1 MKHLLTFFLLTGPV
15 ALGQTAD
22 SARVSGFPPK
32 SDYKFSLISEL
43 GASLGYTSTPNM
55 QAFYRQNN
63 IERETIFD
71 PFAHL
76 YVGGRYKRLKLL
88 LLTGYGLN
96 YYQPNEKAD
105 RVVRRTYAS
114 YTGGMVGFDVLNTRN
129 RRLYL
134 NLGAGSIRY
143 DYAVINRSN
152 QSVAFQ
158 NLPQYAQAGNIP
170 SLQLQN
176 AYWDVNLE
184 LTQREKHRS
193 SVGSVARL
201 GYRRGWQT
209 SAWKSSVF
217 QLLEGPQDRISQVY
231 FEFGFY
237 LSRNHVGAS
246 KR

>member
-1 MKHLLTFFLLTGPV
+1 MKHLLTFFLLTGPAAMAQAV
-15 ALGQTAD
+15 D
-22 SARVSGFPPK
+22 SAQAPGFPPK
-32 SDYKFSLISEL
+32 SNYKYSFITE
-43 GASLGYTSTPNM
+43 GGYSIGFTSTPNM
-55 QAFYRQNN
+55 QAFFRQNN

-76 YVGGRYKRLKLL
+76 YVGGRYQRLKLL
-88 LLTGYGLN
+88 LQFGYGFNN
-96 YYQPNEKAD
+96 YEPNEKD
-105 RVVRRTYAS
+105 PRVVRRTYAN
-114 YTGGMVGFDVLNTRN
+114 YTGGTVGFDVLNTRN
-129 RRLYL
+129 RRLYI
-134 NLGAGSIRY
+134 NLGAGSIKY

-152 QSVAFQ
+152 QPVAFQ

-193 SVGSVARL
+193 SVGTVARV

-231 FEFGFY
+231 FEFGIY
-237 LSRNHVGAS
+237 LSRNHAGTG

>member
-1 MKHLLTFFLLTGPV
+1 MKHLLFALLLTGPA
-15 ALGQTAD
+15 ALGQAVD
-22 SARVSGFPPK
+22 SAQAPGFPPK
-32 SDYKFSLISEL
+32 SDYKYSFITEL
-43 GASLGYTSTPNM
+43 GASNSLTFTPNM
-55 QAFYRQNN
+55 QSFFRQNG

-76 YVGGRYKRLKLL
+76 YVGGRYQRLKLL
-88 LLTGYGLN
+88 LQLGYGLN
-96 YYQPNEKAD
+96 YYEPNEKD
-105 RVVRRTYAS
+105 PRVVRRTYAN
-114 YTGGMVGFDVLNTRN
+114 YMGGTLGFDLLNTRN

-134 NLGAGSIRY
+134 NLGAGSIKY
-143 DYAVINRSN
+143 DYAVINHSN
-152 QSVAFQ
+152 QPVAFQ

-184 LTQREKHRS
+184 LAQREKHRS
-193 SVGSVARL
+193 SVGSVLRV

-231 FEFGFY
+231 VEVGFY
-237 LSRNHVGAS
+237 LSRNRAGTS